1 MIKADIISTQ
11 IKIRGN
17 DLPTNVKSQL
27 NQKVFVSASSIII
40 ALLLYTAALPEQA
53 QSLFSFIQAGIVDNG
68 SWFYVL
74 TVAFIFFFV
83 IFLGLSRYGDIRLGP
98 DHATPDYSMLTWLSM
113 LFAAGMGIGLMF
125 FGVAEPL
132 MHYLSPPTAE
142 TGTVEAVQEAMKM
155 TFFHWGLHAWAIYA
169 IVALVLAYFS
179 YRHNLPLTLRSA
191 LYPLIGDRIYQWPG
205 HLVDVFAVVS
215 TVFGVATSLGLG
227 ASQVNAGFGYLFG
240 IDVSVSNQII
250 IMSAIVGLAVISVA
264 TGLDK
269 GIKILSE
276 TNMILAVILLLLIFV
291 LGPTVFLLQ
300 AYLQNIG
307 DYIADIVHNTFNLF
321 AYKKTDWIGGWT
333 IFYWGWW
340 LAWAPFVGLFIARI
354 SRGRTIREFIIG
366 VMLIPT
372 VFTLFWMTIFGNSAI
387 DLIHNQG
394 VVELGEMVS
403 KDSSVALF
411 VFLENF
417 PLSTVLSFFSVL
429 MIVIFFVTSCDS
441 GAMVVDMLCSHGSNN
456 TPLWQRVY
464 WAVGIGVVAA
474 ILLLAGGLNALQT
487 MTIASALPFAIV
499 LLLAIVGLIK
509 ALRVEAFKQESQLI
523 TAVPHAG
530 NENHDSWQMRLKNIV
545 DYPNKAN
552 VNKFISQTIAPAFE
566 SVAQELEKNQ
576 ISVVISHE
584 DGLSLIVDHGEEQ
597 KFVYRVLAQKH
608 SQPDFVT
615 EADDDE
621 QSYYRAEVHLGEGG
635 QDYDIMGWS
644 KMAVINNIIDQYHK
658 HLHFLHLLR

>member
-1 MIKADIISTQ
+1 LSVSV
-11 IKIRGN
+11 N
-17 DLPTNVKSQL
+17 SQL
-27 NQKVFVSASSIII
+27 NTKVFFGASSIII
-40 ALLLYTAALPEQA
+40 ALLLYTAALPKQA
-53 QSLFSFIQAGIVDNG
+53 QALFNVVQASIIENG

-83 IFLGLSRYGDIRLGP
+83 IFLGVSRYGDIRLGP
-98 DHATPDYSMLTWLSM
+98 DHSTPDYSLASWISM

-132 MHYLSPPTAE
+132 MHYLSPPTAQ
-142 TGTVEAVQEAMKM
+142 TGTVTAVQEAMKM

-191 LYPLIGDRIYQWPG
+191 LYPLIGEKIYKWPG

-240 IDVSVSNQII
+240 IDVSITNQII
-250 IMSAIVGLAVISVA
+250 IMCVITSLAVISVA

-276 TNMILAVILLLLIFV
+276 TNMVLAIVLLLLIFV

-307 DYIADIVHNTFNLF
+307 DYMADIVHNTFNLF
-321 AYKKTDWIGGWT
+321 AYKKTEWIGGWT

-387 DLIHNQG
+387 DLVHNQG
-394 VVELGEMVS
+394 VVALGDMVS

-417 PLSTVLSFFSVL
+417 PLTSVLSFFSVL

-441 GAMVVDMLCSHGSNN
+441 GAMVVDMLCSHGRND
-456 TPLWQRVY
+456 TPLWQRIY
-464 WAVGIGVVAA
+464 WAVGIGIVAA
-474 ILLLAGGLNALQT
+474 VLLLVGGLSALQT
-487 MTIASALPFAIV
+487 MTIASALPFAFV
-499 LLLAIVGLIK
+499 LLLAITGLIK
-509 ALRVEAFKQESQLI
+509 ALKVEAFKQESQLI
-523 TAVPHAG
+523 TAIPHSG
-530 NENHDSWQMRLKNIV
+530 VDNNDSWQIRLKNVV
-545 DYPNKAN
+545 DFPNKLN
-552 VNKFISQTIAPAFE
+552 VNKFISQIVSPALD
-566 SVAQELEKNQ
+566 SVAKELRANQINVEISEKN
-576 ISVVISHE
+576 
-584 DGLSLIVDHGEEQ
+584 GLSLIVEHGDDQ
-597 KFVYRVLAQKH
+597 SFVYRVLARKY
-608 SQPDFVT
+608 SQPDYVS
-615 EADDDE
+615 EEHEDE
-621 QSYYRAEVHLGEGG
+621 QSYYRAEVHLVEGG

-644 KMAVINNIIDQYHK
+644 KTAVINNIIDQYHK

>member
-1 MIKADIISTQ
+1 LS
-11 IKIRGN
+11 
-17 DLPTNVKSQL
+17 LSVKSQL
-27 NQKVFVSASSIII
+27 NKKVFVSASSIII
-40 ALLLYTAALPEQA
+40 ALLFYTAALPKQA
-53 QSLFSFIQAGIVDNG
+53 QTLFTYIQAGIIDNG

-83 IFLGLSRYGDIRLGP
+83 VFLGVSRYGDIRLGP
-98 DHATPDYSMLTWLSM
+98 DHSTPDYSLTSWISM

-142 TGTVEAVQEAMKM
+142 VGTVAAVQEAMKM

-227 ASQVNAGFGYLFG
+227 ASQVNAGFSYLFD
-240 IDVSVSNQII
+240 IDVSTTNQII
-250 IMSAIVGLAVISVA
+250 IMFVITSLAVISVA

-269 GIKILSE
+269 GIKFLSE
-276 TNMILAVILLLLIFV
+276 TNMVLAVVLLLLIFV

-307 DYIADIVHNTFNLF
+307 DYLADIVHNTFNLF

-387 DLIHNQG
+387 DLVHNQG
-394 VVELGEMVS
+394 VAALGDMVS

-417 PLSTVLSFFSVL
+417 PLTTVLSFFSVL

-441 GAMVVDMLCSHGSNN
+441 GAMVVDMLCSHGRND
-456 TPLWQRVY
+456 TPLWQRIY

-474 ILLLAGGLNALQT
+474 VLLLVGGLNALQT
-487 MTIASALPFAIV
+487 MTIASALPFTIV
-499 LLLAIVGLIK
+499 LLLAIAGLIK

-523 TAVPHAG
+523 TAIPHSSTD
-530 NENHDSWQMRLKNIV
+530 NNDSWQMRLKNVV
-545 DYPNKAN
+545 DFPNKMN
-552 VNKFISQTIAPAFE
+552 VNKFISKIVAPALD
-566 SVAQELEKNQ
+566 SVAKELKENQ
-576 ISVVISHE
+576 IDVKIS
-584 DGLSLIVDHGEEQ
+584 DKNGLSLIIEHGEEQ
-597 KFVYRVLAQKH
+597 QFVYRVLARKY
-608 SQPDFVT
+608 SQPDFVN
-615 EADDDE
+615 EDDEDE
-621 QSYYRAEVHLGEGG
+621 QSYYRAEVHLVEGG

-644 KMAVINNIIDQYHK
+644 KTAVINNIIDQYHK

>member
-1 MIKADIISTQ
+1 MSLSA
-11 IKIRGN
+11 
-17 DLPTNVKSQL
+17 KSQL
-27 NQKVFVSASSIII
+27 NKTVFVSASSIII
-40 ALLLYTAALPEQA
+40 ALLLYTVALPEQA
-53 QSLFSFIQAGIVDNG
+53 QSLFTLIQTSIIDNG

-83 IFLGLSRYGDIRLGP
+83 IFLGFSRYGDIRLGP

-142 TGTVEAVQEAMKM
+142 KGTVAAVQEAMKM

-191 LYPLIGDRIYQWPG
+191 LYPLIGERIYQWPG

-240 IDVSVSNQII
+240 IEVSTTNQII
-250 IMSAIVGLAVISVA
+250 IMIGIIGLAIISVA

-276 TNMILAVILLLLIFV
+276 TNMVLAVILLTLVFV

-307 DYIADIVHNTFNLF
+307 DYLADIVHNTFNLF
-321 AYKKTDWIGGWT
+321 AYKKTTWIGGWT

-354 SRGRTIREFIIG
+354 SRGRTIREFIVG

-372 VFTLFWMTIFGNSAI
+372 VFTLFWMTIFGTSAI
-387 DLIHNQG
+387 DLVHNQG

-417 PLSTVLSFFSVL
+417 PLSTLLSFFSVL

-464 WAVGIGVVAA
+464 WAVGIGMVAG
-474 ILLLAGGLNALQT
+474 ILLLAGGLGALQT

-499 LLLAIVGLIK
+499 LLLAIAGLIK
-509 ALRVEAFKQESQLI
+509 ALRVEAFKQDSQLI
-523 TAVPHAG
+523 TAVPHS
-530 NENHDSWQMRLKNIV
+530 NNDRDDSWQVRLNNIV
-545 DYPNKAN
+545 DYPNKGN
-552 VNKFISQTIAPAFE
+552 VNKFISKTVVPAFK
-566 SVAQELEKNQ
+566 SVADELKKNQ
-576 ISVVISHE
+576 INVVVSDE
-584 DGLSLIVDHGEEQ
+584 NGLSLLVDHGEEQ
-597 KFVYRVLAQKH
+597 QFVYRVLARKH
-608 SQPDFVT
+608 SQPDFAN

-621 QSYYRAEVHLGEGG
+621 HNYYRAEVHLGEGG

-644 KMAVINNIIDQYHK
+644 KAAVINNIIDQYHK

>member
-1 MIKADIISTQ
+1 LSLSA
-11 IKIRGN
+11 
-17 DLPTNVKSQL
+17 KSQL
-27 NQKVFVSASSIII
+27 NKKVFVSASAIII
-40 ALLLYTAALPEQA
+40 ALLLYTAVLPKQA
-53 QSLFSFIQAGIVDNG
+53 QSLFTIIQTSIIDNG

-191 LYPLIGDRIYQWPG
+191 LYPLIGERIYKWPG

-240 IDVSVSNQII
+240 FDVSVTNQII
-250 IMSAIVGLAVISVA
+250 IMCAIVGLAVISVA

-276 TNMILAVILLLLIFV
+276 TNMVLAVILLMLIFI

-307 DYIADIVHNTFNLF
+307 DYVADIVHNTFNLF
-321 AYKKTDWIGGWT
+321 AYKKTEWIGGWT

-387 DLIHNQG
+387 DLVHNQG

-474 ILLLAGGLNALQT
+474 ILLLVGGLNALQT

-499 LLLAIVGLIK
+499 LLLAIIGLIK

-523 TAVPHAG
+523 AAVPHSG
-530 NENHDSWQMRLKNIV
+530 NENNDSWQVRLKNIV
-545 DYPNKAN
+545 DYPNKTN
-552 VNKFISQTIAPAFE
+552 VNKFIYQTIVPAFE
-566 SVAQELEKNQ
+566 AVAKELEKNQ
-576 ISVVISHE
+576 ISVVVSHE

-597 KFVYRVLAQKH
+597 KFVYRVLARKH
-608 SQPDFVT
+608 SQPDYAN
-615 EADDDE
+615 EADEDDE
-621 QSYYRAEVHLGEGG
+621 QSYYRAEVHLVEGG

-644 KMAVINNIIDQYHK
+644 KTAVINNVIDQYHK

>member
-1 MIKADIISTQ
+1 
-11 IKIRGN
+11 
-17 DLPTNVKSQL
+17 
-27 NQKVFVSASSIII
+27 
-40 ALLLYTAALPEQA
+40 
-53 QSLFSFIQAGIVDNG
+53 
-68 SWFYVL
+68 
-74 TVAFIFFFV
+74 
-83 IFLGLSRYGDIRLGP
+83 
-98 DHATPDYSMLTWLSM
+98 M

-132 MHYLSPPTAE
+132 MHYLSPPTAQ

-169 IVALVLAYFS
+169 VVALVLAYFS

-205 HLVDVFAVVS
+205 HLVDIFAVVS

-240 IDVSVSNQII
+240 IDLSTTNQII
-250 IMSAIVGLAVISVA
+250 IMCVITSLAVISVA

-276 TNMILAVILLLLIFV
+276 TNMVLAIILLLLIFV

-307 DYIADIVHNTFNLF
+307 DYLADIVHNTFNLF
-321 AYKKTDWIGGWT
+321 AYKKTEWIGGWT

-387 DLIHNQG
+387 DLVHNQG
-394 VVELGEMVS
+394 VVALGDMVS
-403 KDSSVALF
+403 KDTSVALF
-411 VFLENF
+411 VFLDNF
-417 PLSTVLSFFSVL
+417 PLTSVLSFFSVL

-441 GAMVVDMLCSHGSNN
+441 GAMVVDMLCSHGRND

-464 WAVGIGVVAA
+464 WAVGIGIVATV
-474 ILLLAGGLNALQT
+474 LLLVGGLSALQT
-487 MTIASALPFAIV
+487 MTIASALPFSLV
-499 LLLAIVGLIK
+499 LLLAIAGLIK
-509 ALRVEAFKQESQLI
+509 ALRVEGFKQESQLI
-523 TAVPHAG
+523 TAMPHSG
-530 NENHDSWQMRLKNIV
+530 SENNDSWQIRLKNVV
-545 DYPNKAN
+545 DFPNKIN
-552 VNKFISQTIAPAFE
+552 VNKFISKIVASAFD
-566 SVAQELEKNQ
+566 SVAKELRENQ
-576 ISVVISHE
+576 INIEISDE
-584 DGLSLIVDHGEEQ
+584 NGLTLIVDHGDDQ
-597 KFVYRVLAQKH
+597 AFVYRIVARKY
-608 SQPDFVT
+608 SQPDYVS
-615 EADDDE
+615 EESDDE
-621 QSYYRAEVHLGEGG
+621 QSYYRAEVHLVEGG

-644 KMAVINNIIDQYHK
+644 KTAVINNIIDQYHK

>member
-1 MIKADIISTQ
+1 MSVS
-11 IKIRGN
+11 
-17 DLPTNVKSQL
+17 VKSQL
-27 NQKVFVSASSIII
+27 NKKVFVSASSIII
-40 ALLLYTAALPEQA
+40 ALLLYTVALPKQA
-53 QSLFSFIQAGIVDNG
+53 QSVFALVQASIIDNG

-83 IFLGLSRYGDIRLGP
+83 IFLGFSRYGDIRLGP
-98 DHATPDYSMLTWLSM
+98 DHSTPDYPLATWLSM

-169 IVALVLAYFS
+169 VVALVLAYFS

-191 LYPLIGDRIYQWPG
+191 LYPLIGEKIYQWPG
-205 HLVDVFAVVS
+205 HLVDIFAVVS

-227 ASQVNAGFGYLFG
+227 ASQVNAGFAYLFG
-240 IDVSVSNQII
+240 IDVSTTNQII
-250 IMSAIVGLAVISVA
+250 IMCGITTLAVVSVA

-269 GIKILSE
+269 GVRRLSE
-276 TNMILAVILLLLIFV
+276 ANMILAVILLLLIFV

-307 DYIADIVHNTFNLF
+307 DYLADIVHNTFNLF
-321 AYKKTDWIGGWT
+321 AYKKTEWIGGWT

-340 LAWAPFVGLFIARI
+340 LAWAPFVGIFIARI
-354 SRGRTIREFIIG
+354 SRGRTIREFILG

-372 VFTLFWMTIFGNSAI
+372 VFTLLWMTIFGNSAI
-387 DLIHNQG
+387 DLVYNQG
-394 VVELGEMVS
+394 VVALGDMVS
-403 KDSSVALF
+403 QDSSVALF

-417 PLSTVLSFFSVL
+417 PLTTVLSFFSVL

-441 GAMVVDMLCSHGSNN
+441 GAMVVDMLCSHGRND

-464 WAVGIGVVAA
+464 WAVGIGIVAA
-474 ILLLAGGLNALQT
+474 ILLLAGGLSALQT

-509 ALRVEAFKQESQLI
+509 ALRVEAFKQDSQLL
-523 TAVPHAG
+523 TAIPHTG
-530 NENHDSWQMRLKNIV
+530 SESNDSWQARLKNIV
-545 DYPNKAN
+545 DFPNKTN
-552 VNKFISQTIAPAFE
+552 VNKFISHTVTPALN
-566 SVAQELEKNQ
+566 SVAKELQENQ
-576 ISVVISHE
+576 INVKVSHE
-584 DGLSLIVDHGEEQ
+584 NGLSLIVDHGEEQ
-597 KFVYRVLAQKH
+597 EFVYRVFARKH
-608 SQPDFVT
+608 SQPDFIT
-615 EADDDE
+615 ETDEDEDE

-644 KMAVINNIIDQYHK
+644 KAAVINNIIDQYHK

>member
-1 MIKADIISTQ
+1 MSLSA
-11 IKIRGN
+11 N
-17 DLPTNVKSQL
+17 SQL
-27 NQKVFVSASSIII
+27 NKTVFVSASSIII
-40 ALLLYTAALPEQA
+40 ALLLYTVALPEQA
-53 QSLFSFIQAGIVDNG
+53 QSLFTLIQTSIVDNG

-83 IFLGLSRYGDIRLGP
+83 IFLGFSRYGDIRLGP

-142 TGTVEAVQEAMKM
+142 KGTVAAVQEAMKM

-191 LYPLIGDRIYQWPG
+191 LYPLIGERIYQWPG
-205 HLVDVFAVVS
+205 HLVDIFAVVS

-240 IDVSVSNQII
+240 IEVSTTNQII
-250 IMSAIVGLAVISVA
+250 IMIGIIGLAIISVA

-276 TNMILAVILLLLIFV
+276 TNMVLAVILLTLIFV

-307 DYIADIVHNTFNLF
+307 DYLADIVHNTFNLF
-321 AYKKTDWIGGWT
+321 AYKKTTWIGGWT

-354 SRGRTIREFIIG
+354 SRGRTIREFIVG

-372 VFTLFWMTIFGNSAI
+372 VFTLFWMTIFGTSAI
-387 DLIHNQG
+387 DLVHNQG

-417 PLSTVLSFFSVL
+417 PLSTLLSFFSVL

-464 WAVGIGVVAA
+464 WAVGIGMVAG
-474 ILLLAGGLNALQT
+474 ILLLAGGLGALQT
-487 MTIASALPFAIV
+487 MTIASALPFSIV
-499 LLLAIVGLIK
+499 LLLAIAGLIK
-509 ALRVEAFKQESQLI
+509 ALRVEAFKQDSQLI
-523 TAVPHAG
+523 AAVPHS
-530 NENHDSWQMRLKNIV
+530 NNDRDDSWQVRLNNIV
-545 DYPNKAN
+545 DYPNKGN
-552 VNKFISQTIAPAFE
+552 VNKFISKTVVPAFK
-566 SVAQELEKNQ
+566 SVADELKKNQ
-576 ISVVISHE
+576 INVVVSE
-584 DGLSLIVDHGEEQ
+584 ENGLSLLVTHGEEQ
-597 KFVYRVLAQKH
+597 QFVYRVLARKH
-608 SQPDFVT
+608 SQPDFAN

-621 QSYYRAEVHLGEGG
+621 HNYYRAEVHLGEGG

-644 KMAVINNIIDQYHK
+644 KAAVINNIIDQYHK

>member
-1 MIKADIISTQ
+1 
-11 IKIRGN
+11 
-17 DLPTNVKSQL
+17 
-27 NQKVFVSASSIII
+27 
-40 ALLLYTAALPEQA
+40 
-53 QSLFSFIQAGIVDNG
+53 
-68 SWFYVL
+68 
-74 TVAFIFFFV
+74 
-83 IFLGLSRYGDIRLGP
+83 
-98 DHATPDYSMLTWLSM
+98 
-113 LFAAGMGIGLMF
+113 
-125 FGVAEPL
+125 
-132 MHYLSPPTAE
+132 
-142 TGTVEAVQEAMKM
+142 M

-179 YRHNLPLTLRSA
+179 FRHNLPLTLRSA
-191 LYPLIGDRIYQWPG
+191 LYPLIGERIHQWPG

-227 ASQVNAGFGYLFG
+227 ASQVNSGFNYLFG
-240 IDVSVSNQII
+240 FEVSTINQII
-250 IMSAIVGLAVISVA
+250 IMSGITALTVVSVA

-269 GIKILSE
+269 GIKRLSE
-276 TNMILAVILLLLIFV
+276 ANMLLAITLLALIFI
-291 LGPTVFLLQ
+291 LGPTVFLLK

-307 DYIADIVHNTFNLF
+307 DYLSDIIHNTFNLF
-321 AYKKTDWIGGWT
+321 AYKKTNWIGGWT

-354 SRGRTIREFIIG
+354 SRGRTIREFILG

-372 VFTLFWMTIFGNSAI
+372 VFTLLWMTIFGNSAI
-387 DLIHNQG
+387 DLVHNQG
-394 VVELGEMVS
+394 VESLGRMVS
-403 KDSSVALF
+403 EDSSVALF

-417 PLSTVLSFFSVL
+417 PFASVLSFFSVL

-499 LLLAIVGLIK
+499 VLLSIVGLIK
-509 ALRVEAFKQESQLI
+509 ALKVEAYKQESQLI
-523 TAVPHAG
+523 TAIPHSA
-530 NENHDSWQMRLKNIV
+530 NENSDSWQERLKSIV
-545 DYPNKAN
+545 DFPNKTN
-552 VNKFISQTIAPAFE
+552 VNKFITHTVAPALD
-566 SVAQELEKNQ
+566 SVANELKQNQ
-576 ISVVISHE
+576 INVLIT
-584 DGLSLIVDHGEEQ
+584 DDNGLCLIVDHGDEQ
-597 KFVYRVLAQKH
+597 KFIYRVLATKH
-608 SQPDFVT
+608 SQPDFAS
-615 EADDDE
+615 ESENEE

-644 KMAVINNIIDQYHK
+644 KSAVINNVIDQYHK

>member
-1 MIKADIISTQ
+1 MSVTVESK
-11 IKIRGN
+11 
-17 DLPTNVKSQL
+17 L
-27 NQKVFVSASSIII
+27 NKKVFFGASSIII
-40 ALLLYTAALPEQA
+40 ILLLYTAVLPKQA
-53 QSLFSFIQAGIVDNG
+53 QSLFSLIQSNIIENG

-74 TVAFIFFFV
+74 SVAFIFFFV

-98 DHATPDYSMLTWLSM
+98 DHATPDYSLTSWLSM

-132 MHYLSPPTAE
+132 MHFLSPPTAE
-142 TGTVEAVQEAMKM
+142 TGTVTAVKEAMKM

-191 LYPLIGDRIYQWPG
+191 LYPLIGERIYKWPG
-205 HLVDVFAVVS
+205 HLVDIFAVVS

-227 ASQVNAGFGYLFG
+227 ASQVNAGFGYLFN
-240 IDVSVSNQII
+240 IDVSSTNQII
-250 IMSAIVGLAVISVA
+250 IMCFITGLAVISVA

-276 TNMILAVILLLLIFV
+276 TNMVLAVVLLMLIFV

-300 AYLQNIG
+300 AYLQNMG
-307 DYIADIVHNTFNLF
+307 DYLADIVHNTFNLF

-354 SRGRTIREFIIG
+354 SRGRTIREFIVG

-372 VFTLFWMTIFGNSAI
+372 LFTLFWMTIFGNSAI
-387 DLIHNQG
+387 DLVYNQG
-394 VVELGEMVS
+394 VVGLGEMVS

-411 VFLENF
+411 VFLESF
-417 PLSTVLSFFSVL
+417 PFTSVLSFFSVL

-441 GAMVVDMLCSHGSNN
+441 GAMVVDMLCSHGKND
-456 TPLWQRVY
+456 TPLWQRIY
-464 WAVGIGVVAA
+464 WAIGIGVVAG
-474 ILLLAGGLNALQT
+474 ILLLVGGLNALQT
-487 MTIASALPFAIV
+487 MTIASALPFTIV

-509 ALRVEAFKQESQLI
+509 ALRVEACKQESQLI
-523 TAVPHAG
+523 TAIPHSSS
-530 NENHDSWQMRLKNIV
+530 EHDDSWQTRLKNVV
-545 DYPNKAN
+545 DFPNKTN
-552 VNKFISQTIAPAFE
+552 VNKFISQTVVPAFDA
-566 SVAQELEKNQ
+566 VAKELEANQVKVNISDKN
-576 ISVVISHE
+576 
-584 DGLSLIVDHGEEQ
+584 GLSLVVDHGESQ
-597 KFVYRVLAQKH
+597 KFVYRVLARKY
-608 SQPDFVT
+608 SQPDFNHENT
-615 EADDDE
+615 EIEEDE
-621 QSYYRAEVHLGEGG
+621 QSYYRAEVHLVEGG

-644 KMAVINNIIDQYHK
+644 KVAVINNIIDQYHK

>member
-1 MIKADIISTQ
+1 MSLSA
-11 IKIRGN
+11 
-17 DLPTNVKSQL
+17 KSQL
-27 NQKVFVSASSIII
+27 NKKVFVSASAIII
-40 ALLLYTAALPEQA
+40 ALLLYTAVLPKQA
-53 QSLFSFIQAGIVDNG
+53 QSLFTIIQTSIIDNG

-191 LYPLIGDRIYQWPG
+191 LYPLIGERIYKWPG

-240 IDVSVSNQII
+240 FDVSVTNQII
-250 IMSAIVGLAVISVA
+250 IMCAIVGLAVISVA

-276 TNMILAVILLLLIFV
+276 TNMVLAVILLMLIFI

-307 DYIADIVHNTFNLF
+307 DYVADIVHNTFNLF
-321 AYKKTDWIGGWT
+321 AYKKTEWIGGWT

-387 DLIHNQG
+387 DLVHNQG

-474 ILLLAGGLNALQT
+474 ILLLVGGLNALQT

-499 LLLAIVGLIK
+499 LLLAIIGLIK

-523 TAVPHAG
+523 AAVPHSG
-530 NENHDSWQMRLKNIV
+530 NENHDSWQVRLKNIV
-545 DYPNKAN
+545 DYPNKTN
-552 VNKFISQTIAPAFE
+552 VNKFIHQTIVPAFE
-566 SVAQELEKNQ
+566 AVAKELEKNQ
-576 ISVVISHE
+576 ISVVVSHE

-597 KFVYRVLAQKH
+597 QFVYRVLARKH
-608 SQPDFVT
+608 SQPDYAN
-615 EADDDE
+615 EADDDDE
-621 QSYYRAEVHLGEGG
+621 QSYYRAEVHLVEGG

-644 KMAVINNIIDQYHK
+644 KTAVINNVIDQYHK

>member
-1 MIKADIISTQ
+1 MPAVVNSPLNENQSNK
-11 IKIRGN
+11 N
-17 DLPTNVKSQL
+17 QL
-27 NQKVFVSASSIII
+27 NKNVFFSASSIII
-40 ALLLYTAALPEQA
+40 ALLLYTALLPKQA
-53 QSLFSFIQAGIVDNG
+53 QSLFNLIQSNIIENG

-83 IFLGLSRYGDIRLGP
+83 AFLGLSRYGDIRLGP
-98 DHATPDYSMLTWLSM
+98 DHSTPDYSLGSWISM

-132 MHYLSPPTAE
+132 MHYLSPPTAQ
-142 TGTVEAVQEAMKM
+142 TGTVEAVREAMKM

-169 IVALVLAYFS
+169 VVALVLAYFS

-205 HLVDVFAVVS
+205 HIVDVFAVVS

-240 IDVSVSNQII
+240 IEVSTTNQII
-250 IMSAIVGLAVISVA
+250 IMCVITGLAVISVA

-276 TNMILAVILLLLIFV
+276 TNMALAIILLLLIFV

-307 DYIADIVHNTFNLF
+307 DYLADIVHNTFNLF

-387 DLIHNQG
+387 DLVHSQG

-417 PLSTVLSFFSVL
+417 PLTSVLSFFSVL
-429 MIVIFFVTSCDS
+429 MIIIFFVTSCDS

-464 WAVGIGVVAA
+464 WAVGIGIVAG
-474 ILLLAGGLNALQT
+474 ILLLVGGLSALQT
-487 MTIASALPFAIV
+487 MTIASALPFTVV

-509 ALRVEAFKQESQLI
+509 ALKVEGFKQESQLI
-523 TAVPHAG
+523 TPIPHSG
-530 NENHDSWQMRLKNIV
+530 GDNNDSWQNRLKNVV
-545 DYPNKAN
+545 DFPNKSN
-552 VNKFISQTIAPAFE
+552 VNKFISKIVTPALD
-566 SVAQELEKNQ
+566 SVAKELRENDINVE
-576 ISVVISHE
+576 IS
-584 DGLSLIVDHGEEQ
+584 DNNGLSLVIDHGEDQ
-597 KFVYRVLAQKH
+597 AFVYRVLARKY
-608 SQPDFVT
+608 SQPDYAN
-615 EADDDE
+615 EENDDE
-621 QSYYRAEVHLGEGG
+621 QSYYRAEVHLVEGG

-644 KMAVINNIIDQYHK
+644 KTAVINDIIDQYHK

>member
-1 MIKADIISTQ
+1 LSLAA
-11 IKIRGN
+11 R
-17 DLPTNVKSQL
+17 SQL
-27 NQKVFVSASSIII
+27 NKKVFVSASAIII
-40 ALLLYTAALPEQA
+40 ALLLFAAALPNQA
-53 QSLFSFIQAGIVDNG
+53 QSLFTIVQSSIIDNG

-83 IFLGLSRYGDIRLGP
+83 IFLGFSRYGDIRLGP
-98 DHATPDYSMLTWLSM
+98 HHATPDYSMLTWLSM

-132 MHYLSPPTAE
+132 MHYLSPPTADK
-142 TGTVEAVQEAMKM
+142 GSVAAVQEAMKM

-179 YRHNLPLTLRSA
+179 YRHSLPLTLRSA
-191 LYPLIGDRIYQWPG
+191 LYPLIGDKIYQWPG
-205 HLVDVFAVVS
+205 HMVDVFAVVS

-227 ASQVNAGFGYLFG
+227 ASQVNAGFNYLFG
-240 IDVSVSNQII
+240 IDVSVTNQIL
-250 IMSAIVGLAVISVA
+250 IMTGVIGLAVISVT

-276 TNMILAVILLLLIFV
+276 TNMILAVILLIFIFV

-307 DYIADIVHNTFNLF
+307 DYLADIVHNTFNLF

-354 SRGRTIREFIIG
+354 SRGRTIKEFIIG

-372 VFTLFWMTIFGNSAI
+372 CFTLFWMTIFGNSAI
-387 DLIHNQG
+387 DLVHNQG
-394 VVELGEMVS
+394 VAELGEMVS

-417 PLSTVLSFFSVL
+417 PISTLLSFFSVL

-464 WAVGIGVVAA
+464 WAIGIGLVAG

-487 MTIASALPFAIV
+487 MTIASALPFALV

-523 TAVPHAG
+523 SAVPHAG
-530 NENHDSWQMRLKNIV
+530 NESNDSWQMRLKNIV

-552 VNKFISQTIAPAFE
+552 VNKFINQIIAPAFE
-566 SVAQELEKNQ
+566 TVATELKKNQ
-576 ISVVISHE
+576 VSVVVSYE
-584 DGLSLIVDHGEEQ
+584 DGLSLTVDHGEEQ
-597 KFVYRVLAQKH
+597 AFVYRVLARKH
-608 SQPDFVT
+608 SQPDFVV
-615 EADDDE
+615 EIDEDEDE

-644 KMAVINNIIDQYHK
+644 KTAVINNVIDQYHK

>member
-1 MIKADIISTQ
+1 
-11 IKIRGN
+11 
-17 DLPTNVKSQL
+17 L
-27 NQKVFVSASSIII
+27 NKHVFVSASSIII
-40 ALLLYTAALPEQA
+40 ALLLFTAVMPEQA
-53 QSLFSFIQAGIVDNG
+53 QSFFAVIQANIIDNG

-83 IFLGLSRYGDIRLGP
+83 IFLGLSRYGEIRLGP
-98 DHATPDYSMLTWLSM
+98 DHATPDYSLVTWLSM

-142 TGTVEAVQEAMKM
+142 TGSIEAVQEAMKM

-191 LYPLIGDRIYQWPG
+191 LYPLIGDRIYGWPG

-227 ASQVNAGFGYLFG
+227 ASQVNSGFGYLFG
-240 IDVSVSNQII
+240 IDVSTTNQII
-250 IMSAIVGLAVISVA
+250 IMCGITALAVVSVMS
-264 TGLDK
+264 GLDK
-269 GIKILSE
+269 GIRRLSE
-276 TNMILAVILLLLIFV
+276 TNMILAVVLLGLIFV

-307 DYIADIVHNTFNLF
+307 DYLADIVHNTFNLF
-321 AYKKTDWIGGWT
+321 AYKKTSWIGGWT

-354 SRGRTIREFIIG
+354 SRGRTIREFILG
-366 VMLIPT
+366 VMHIPT
-372 VFTLFWMTIFGNSAI
+372 VFTLLWMTIFGNSAI
-387 DLIHNQG
+387 DLVYDQG

-441 GAMVVDMLCSHGSNN
+441 GAMVVDMLCSHGRND
-456 TPLWQRVY
+456 TPLWQRIY

-474 ILLLAGGLNALQT
+474 ILLLVGGLSALQT

-509 ALRVEAFKQESQLI
+509 ALRVEAFKQDSQLI
-523 TAVPHAG
+523 AGIPHSS
-530 NENHDSWQMRLKNIV
+530 NENNDSWQARLKNIV
-545 DYPNKAN
+545 DYPNKTN
-552 VNKFISQTIAPAFE
+552 VNKFINQTIEPAFE
-566 SVAQELEKNQ
+566 LVAKELRENQ
-576 ISVVISHE
+576 INVDISRKN
-584 DGLSLIVDHGEEQ
+584 GLSFIVDHGEEQ
-597 KFVYRVLAQKH
+597 QFVYRVLARKH
-608 SQPDFVT
+608 SQPDFVSET
-615 EADDDE
+615 DDDDE
-621 QSYYRAEVHLGEGG
+621 QSYYRAEVHLEEGG

-644 KMAVINNIIDQYHK
+644 KTAVINNIIDQYHK

>member
-1 MIKADIISTQ
+1 MS
-11 IKIRGN
+11 
-17 DLPTNVKSQL
+17 LSVKSQL
-27 NQKVFVSASSIII
+27 NKKVFASASAIII
-40 ALLLYTAALPEQA
+40 TLLLYTIALPKKA
-53 QSLFSFIQAGIVDNG
+53 QSFFTVIQASIVDNG

-83 IFLGLSRYGDIRLGP
+83 IFLGVSRYGDIRLGP
-98 DHATPDYSMLTWLSM
+98 DHATPDYSLVTWLSM

-132 MHYLSPPTAE
+132 MHYLSPPTTE
-142 TGTVEAVQEAMKM
+142 TGTIEAVQEAMKM

-191 LYPLIGDRIYQWPG
+191 LYPLIGERIYQWPG

-227 ASQVNAGFGYLFG
+227 ASQVNAGFNYLFD
-240 IDVSVSNQII
+240 IDVSTTNQIF
-250 IMSAIVGLAVISVA
+250 IMCGITALAVTSVA

-269 GIKILSE
+269 GIRRLSE
-276 TNMILAVILLLLIFV
+276 ANMILAVALLTLIFV
-291 LGPTVFLLQ
+291 LGPTVFLLK

-307 DYIADIVHNTFNLF
+307 DYLADIVHNTFNLF
-321 AYKKTDWIGGWT
+321 AYKKTSWIGGWT

-354 SRGRTIREFIIG
+354 SRGRTIREFILG

-372 VFTLFWMTIFGNSAI
+372 VFTLLWMTIFGNSAI
-387 DLIHNQG
+387 DLVYNQG
-394 VVELGEMVS
+394 VVALGDMVS

-417 PLSTVLSFFSVL
+417 PLTTVLSFFSVL

-441 GAMVVDMLCSHGSNN
+441 GAMVVDMLCSHGSND

-499 LLLAIVGLIK
+499 LLLAIIGLIK

-523 TAVPHAG
+523 TAIPHSSS
-530 NENHDSWQMRLKNIV
+530 ENNDSWQMRLKNIV
-545 DYPNKAN
+545 DFPNKAN
-552 VNKFISQTIAPAFE
+552 VNKFINQTVVPAFDL
-566 SVAQELEKNQ
+566 VAKELKENQ
-576 ISVVISHE
+576 INVKTSHE

-597 KFVYRVLAQKH
+597 EFVYRVLARKY
-608 SQPDFVT
+608 SQPDFISET
-615 EADDDE
+615 DDDE
-621 QSYYRAEVHLGEGG
+621 QSYYRAEVHLVEGG

-644 KMAVINNIIDQYHK
+644 KTAVINNIIDQYHK

>member
-1 MIKADIISTQ
+1 M
-11 IKIRGN
+11 
-17 DLPTNVKSQL
+17 PTNVKSQL

-205 HLVDVFAVVS
+205 HLVDIFAVVS

-240 IDVSVSNQII
+240 IDVSVTNQII
-250 IMSAIVGLAVISVA
+250 IMSAIVGLAVISVT

-276 TNMILAVILLLLIFV
+276 TNMVLAVILLLLIFV

-321 AYKKTDWIGGWT
+321 AYKKTGWIGGWT

-387 DLIHNQG
+387 DLVHNQG

-403 KDSSVALF
+403 NDSSVALF

-523 TAVPHAG
+523 AAVPHAG
-530 NENHDSWQMRLKNIV
+530 NENNDSWQMRLKNIV

-576 ISVVISHE
+576 ISVVVSHE
-584 DGLSLIVDHGEEQ
+584 NGLSLIVDHGEEQ

-621 QSYYRAEVHLGEGG
+621 QSYYRAEVHLVEGG

-644 KMAVINNIIDQYHK
+644 KTAVINNIIDQYHK

>member
-1 MIKADIISTQ
+1 MSTSE
-11 IKIRGN
+11 
-17 DLPTNVKSQL
+17 KSQL
-27 NQKVFVSASSIII
+27 NKKVFAGASSIII
-40 ALLLYTAALPEQA
+40 ALLLYTVALPKQA
-53 QSLFSFIQAGIVDNG
+53 QSFFTLIQAGIVDNG

-83 IFLGLSRYGDIRLGP
+83 IFLGVSRYGDIRLGP
-98 DHATPDYSMLTWLSM
+98 DHSTPDYSLVTWLSM

-142 TGTVEAVQEAMKM
+142 TGTVAAVKEAMKM
-155 TFFHWGLHAWAIYA
+155 TFFHWGLHAWAIYT

-191 LYPLIGDRIYQWPG
+191 LYPLIGEKIYKWPG
-205 HLVDVFAVVS
+205 DLVDIFAVVS

-227 ASQVNAGFGYLFG
+227 ASQVNAGFSYLFG
-240 IDVSVSNQII
+240 LDVSTTNQII
-250 IMSAIVGLAVISVA
+250 IMCVITGLAVISVA

-276 TNMILAVILLLLIFV
+276 TNMFLAVTLLTLIFV

-300 AYLQNIG
+300 AYLQNVG
-307 DYIADIVHNTFNLF
+307 DYLADIVHNTFNLF

-354 SRGRTIREFIIG
+354 SRGRTIRQFIIG

-372 VFTLFWMTIFGNSAI
+372 VFTLLWMTIFGNSAI
-387 DLIHNQG
+387 DLVHNQG
-394 VVELGEMVS
+394 VVALGEMVS
-403 KDSSVALF
+403 QDSSVALF
-411 VFLENF
+411 IFLENF
-417 PLSTVLSFFSVL
+417 PLNTLLSGFSVL

-441 GAMVVDMLCSHGSNN
+441 GAMVVDMLCSHGKNN

-464 WAVGIGVVAA
+464 WAVGIGVVAGV
-474 ILLLAGGLNALQT
+474 LLLAGGLNALQT
-487 MTIASALPFAIV
+487 MTIASALPFTIV
-499 LLLAIVGLIK
+499 LLLAIIGLIK
-509 ALRVEAFKQESQLI
+509 ALRVEGFKQESQLI
-523 TAVPHAG
+523 TAIPHSSD
-530 NENHDSWQMRLKNIV
+530 ENNDSWQLRLRNIV
-545 DYPNKAN
+545 DFPNKVN
-552 VNKFISQTIAPAFE
+552 VNKFISKTVVPAFD
-566 SVAQELEKNQ
+566 SVAKELQESQ
-576 ISVVISHE
+576 INVKISHE
-584 DGLSLIVDHGEEQ
+584 DGISFIVDHGEEQ
-597 KFVYRVLAQKH
+597 EFIYRVLARKY

-615 EADDDE
+615 DDDDDE
-621 QSYYRAEVHLGEGG
+621 QSYYRAEVHLVEGG

-644 KMAVINNIIDQYHK
+644 KTAVINNIIDQYHK